1 MAEALVMFLDAAA
14 SAAINEL
21 RDRLAR
27 HGLAGPGADAASRH
41 PPHVS
46 LAVAPTLTL
55 KDSSLLSRIADQ
67 RLGIRMESLGTF
79 AGPQGV
85 LFLGV
90 TVTHPL
96 LAAHTAVHASLHSD
110 GDGGGPWGHF
120 RPGIWSPHC
129 TLATGLDAPA
139 LGAAVSLLHPLQ
151 ELTARVVA
159 VGILE
164 TGGASPHATGV

>member
-27 HGLAGPGADAASRH
+27 HGLIGPDADAARRH
-41 PPHVS
+41 RPHIS

-67 RLGIRMESLGTF
+67 RLDIRMESLGTF
-79 AGPQGV
+79 AGPQGI

-96 LAAHTAVHASLHSD
+96 LAAHTAVHASLD

-151 ELTARVVA
+151 ELTARVIA
-159 VGILE
+159 VGTLE
-164 TGGASPHATGV
+164 TGGAPPNAAGS